1 MCLHIIQI
9 VMAMVNITLSVS
21 EQLYKKMKK
30 HTELRWSDIARLAFE
45 KKLLELDLIER
56 LLKNSRLTE
65 RDAEIIGNRV
75 KAQIRKRLEHD
86 IGN

>member
-1 MCLHIIQI
+1 
-9 VMAMVNITLSVS
+9 MAMVNITLSVS